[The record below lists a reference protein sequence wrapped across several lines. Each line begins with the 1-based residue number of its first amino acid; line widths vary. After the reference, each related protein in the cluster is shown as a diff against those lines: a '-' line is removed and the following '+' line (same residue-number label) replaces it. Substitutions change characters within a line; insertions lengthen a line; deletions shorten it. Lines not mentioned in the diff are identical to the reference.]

1 MLRSTAAAVGPFG
14 SAPGGPT
21 GNAEVVGKTAQA
33 EAAPA
38 SHVWMAHL
46 PGTLSA
52 QAVSER
58 FA

>member
-1 MLRSTAAAVGPFG
+1 
-14 SAPGGPT
+14 
-21 GNAEVVGKTAQA
+21 VVGKTAQA